1 MNFGFFGKILSI
13 DLNKYKIEVND
24 VPEHTI
30 HQYIGG
36 YGLGCRLIY
45 EELPQRL
52 DPLDA
57 EAILGFFPGLLTGTA
72 APLSGRYM
80 VVGKS
85 PLTGTWGDANS
96 GGTFGPMIKKC
107 GYDGILI
114 RGRSQ
119 KPVYISIIDKKI
131 EIEDAGIIW
140 GMDVISAEKYLKN
153 LYGEEVKTA
162 GIGLAGEKLSRIAGI
177 VNDYGRIAARSG
189 LGALMGSKNLKMLVL
204 KGNEE
209 VSSFDK
215 VLFSELVNNYYK
227 SSKVRTLGNISHS
240 LFRRV
245 LSMVKSM
252 RRFKI
257 GMMGPPS
264 IMRMLFRSFGTSM
277 GNTINAENGDSP
289 VKNWRGIGMHDF
301 PFEKSQEISS
311 VKLNQYKIRDFG
323 CFGCPVKCGAILKVP
338 ELDLEETHLPEYETC
353 CAFGTLLLNND
364 LLSIVKLNHLCN
376 QAGLDTISTGASI
389 GFAIE
394 CYEEGILDKNDTEGL
409 ELNWGNTKS
418 IISLTEKIIA
428 REGLGDILADGVR
441 IASVRIGKG
450 SEKYA
455 IHSLG
460 SELPMHDP
468 KFMES
473 LAFSYAFD
481 PTPGRHTTASI
492 DFTESG
498 PLDKFE
504 NKIKLP
510 KNWKKNLNKK
520 VEAQVIDTA
529 FHQVIHSAGMCMFA
543 LSFGTYPFLD
553 LINALT
559 GWNMSIEECLENGIK
574 IQTIRQLFTLREGV
588 ELSNNTLPPRV
599 IGDPPLKDGPL
610 KGITV
615 EYAEFY
621 RKFCEKMGWDPKSGF
636 PLRQT
641 LYDLE
646 LNFALK
652 DIKEI

>member
-1 MNFGFFGKILSI
+1 MNFGFFGKILCI
-13 DLNKYKIEVND
+13 DLNRNKIEVKD
-24 VPEHTI
+24 VPEHI
-30 HQYIGG
+30 VHQYIGG
-36 YGLGCRLIY
+36 YGLGCRLVY
-45 EELPQRL
+45 EELPKRL
-52 DPLDA
+52 DALDV

-85 PLTGTWGDANS
+85 PLTGTWGDANA

-131 EIEDAGIIW
+131 KIEDAGKIW
-140 GMDVISAEKYLKN
+140 GMDVVSAEKYLKN
-153 LYGEEVKTA
+153 LYGEGVKTA

-204 KGNEE
+204 NGNEE
-209 VSSFDK
+209 VSIFDK
-215 VLFSELVNNYYK
+215 VLFSDLINNYYK
-227 SSKVRTLGNISHS
+227 SSKVKTLGTTSHS
-240 LFRRV
+240 FFRRV
-245 LSMVKSM
+245 LGMVKSM
-252 RRFKI
+252 RRLKV
-257 GMMGPPS
+257 GMMGPPN

-301 PFEKSQEISS
+301 PYEKSKEISS

-364 LLSIVKLNHLCN
+364 ILSIIKINHLCN
-376 QAGLDTISTGASI
+376 QAGIDTISTGASI

-394 CYEEGILDKNDTEGL
+394 CYEECIIDKNDTDGL
-409 ELNWGNTKS
+409 ELNWGNAKS
-418 IISLTEKIIA
+418 IISLTNKIIA

-441 IASVRIGKG
+441 IACKRIGKG

-460 SELPMHDP
+460 SEIPMHDP
-468 KFMES
+468 KFIKS

-498 PLDKFE
+498 PIDKFE

-510 KNWKKNLNKK
+510 KNWKKSMNKK
-520 VEAQVIDTA
+520 VEAQVIDT
-529 FHQVIHSAGMCMFA
+529 
-543 LSFGTYPFLD
+543 YPFLD
-553 LINALT
+553 LINTLT
-559 GWNMSIEECLENGIK
+559 GWKMSIEECLENGIR
-574 IQTIRQLFTLREGV
+574 IQTLRQLFTLREGV
-588 ELSNNTLPPRV
+588 DLLNNTLPPRV
-599 IGDPPLKDGPL
+599 IGNPPLKDGPL

-641 LYDLE
+641 LNDLK

>member
-1 MNFGFFGKILSI
+1 MNFGFFGKILCI
-13 DLNKYKIEVND
+13 DLSKNKIEIND
-24 VPEHTI
+24 VPEHI
-30 HQYIGG
+30 LHQYIGG

-45 EELPQRL
+45 EKLPKKL

-85 PLTGTWGDANS
+85 PLTGTWGDANA

-131 EIEDAGIIW
+131 EIEDAGKIW
-140 GMDVISAEKYLKN
+140 GKDVISAEKYLKN
-153 LYGEEVKTA
+153 FYGEGVKTA

-204 KGNEE
+204 NGDED
-209 VSSFDK
+209 VSIFDK
-215 VLFSELVNNYYK
+215 VLFSDLINNYYK
-227 SSKVRTLGNISHS
+227 SSKVKTLGTISHS
-240 LFRRV
+240 FFRRV
-245 LSMVKSM
+245 LGMVKSM
-252 RRFKI
+252 RRLKV
-257 GMMGPPS
+257 GMMGPPN
-264 IMRMLFRSFGTSM
+264 IMRMLFRSFGTTM
-277 GNTINAENGDSP
+277 GNTINAEIGDSP
-289 VKNWRGIGMHDF
+289 IKNWKGVGMYDF
-301 PFEKSQEISS
+301 PFEKSKEISS
-311 VKLNQYKIRDFG
+311 AKLNKYKIRDFG

-364 LLSIVKLNHLCN
+364 LVSIIELNNLCN
-376 QAGLDTISTGASI
+376 QAGIDTISTGSSI

-394 CYEEGILDKNDTEGL
+394 CYEEGIIDKNDTDGL
-409 ELNWGNTKS
+409 ELNWGNAKS
-418 IISLTEKIIA
+418 IIALTKKIIA

-441 IASVRIGKG
+441 IACTRIGKG

-460 SELPMHDP
+460 SEIPMHDP
-468 KFMES
+468 KFIES

-498 PLDKFE
+498 PIDKFE

-510 KNWKKNLNKK
+510 KNWKKSMNKK

-529 FHQVIHSAGMCMFA
+529 FHQVMHSAGMCMFA
-543 LSFGTYPFLD
+543 LSFGAYPFLD

-574 IQTIRQLFTLREGV
+574 IQTLRQLFTLREGIN
-588 ELSNNTLPPRV
+588 LSNNKLPPRV
-599 IGDPPLKDGPL
+599 YGDPPLKDGPL

-621 RKFCEKMGWDPKSGF
+621 RKYCEKIGWDPNSGF

-641 LYDLE
+641 LNDLK

-652 DIKEI
+652 DIQET